1 MNDSTFPLV
10 FSRALE
16 VFNHLDQHSYIF
28 PPGAKAGLR
37 RLHHPFGTP
46 RVLQAGATFC
56 LLHHSDY
63 LSGYSHDRFMPLWV
77 SYTIQPVVRSSSC
90 DSCGVLVRTVW
101 EGLCF
106 LEQLLSAPAA
116 LAFLCVWSAL
126 SADDLQ
132 ERTRL
137 WESVYS
143 VYCHIRLCV
152 CVCAV
157 PCSEHL
163 VVLERLLN
171 VVSYVIHHM
180 QYSLSFYFFYPFIR
194 LCLLVSISS
203 WSIRS
208 FITH

>member
-1 MNDSTFPLV
+1 MWSQTVSHSSLWVPHTSSLTVRISFQEAELNRHLLHMNDSTFPLV
-10 FSRALE
+10 FIRALE

-46 RVLQAGATFC
+46 QVLQAGATFC

-63 LSGYSHDRFMPLWV
+63 LSGYSHDHFMPLWV

-132 ERTRL
+132 EHTRL
-137 WESVYS
+137 WESVHS

-152 CVCAV
+152 CA
-157 PCSEHL
+157 PCL
-163 VVLERLLN
+163 V
-171 VVSYVIHHM
+171 
-180 QYSLSFYFFYPFIR
+180 Q
-194 LCLLVSISS
+194 SI
-203 WSIRS
+203 
-208 FITH
+208 